1 MIIICRTRTGF
12 LCASLLLAAACLT
25 APAPSARAA
34 EAADTSLAPL
44 VATVPQFVERAAT
57 PKTLVQLRQGGYVL
71 YLRHG
76 PTDNSKPDRLP
87 AVDLMD
93 CSTQRPLTDEG
104 RALAARVGRAMRAA
118 HIPIKNIHISPL
130 CRVRDTASA
139 AFPGRKVLVDG
150 LLMYSGN
157 LTEAQKAPI
166 VANTRRLL
174 SEPVALGSNR
184 LVIAHAPNLMDLMGY
199 FPREATLVLFR
210 PRGQA
215 GFDYVA
221 SIPPDLW
228 AELLPPGA
236 VK

>member
-1 MIIICRTRTGF
+1 MIVCRTCAGF
-12 LCASLLLAAACLT
+12 LCASLLLGVAFLT
-25 APAPSARAA
+25 ALTPTAH
-34 EAADTSLAPL
+34 AADAANTSVAPL
-44 VATVPQFVERAAT
+44 VASVPQFIERAAT
-57 PKTLVQLRQGGYVL
+57 AKTLAQLRQGGYVL

-87 AVDLMD
+87 AVDLSD

-104 RALAARVGRAMRAA
+104 RAQAALVGRAIRAA
-118 HIPIKNIHISPL
+118 RIPIKSIHISPL
-130 CRVRDTASA
+130 CRVKDTAAA
-139 AFPGRKVLVDG
+139 AFPGRKVQVDMS
-150 LLMYSGN
+150 LMYTGN

-184 LVIAHAPNLMDLMGY
+184 LVIAHAPNVMDVMGY
-199 FPREATLVLFR
+199 FPKETTLVLFR

-221 SIPPDLW
+221 SIPPESW

-236 VK
+236 IK